1 MNARL
6 VAVIAVALALVVVP
20 VTAHTNHVSVDAQ
33 VSADGTVIVEG
44 ALVATDGFLVVHADD
59 ESISDVLGHT
69 AISSDSGF
77 VTDIRVRIAA
87 ERWAGWG
94 ARHVWVAFHR
104 DDGDGQ
110 FEPGQDPIQESFGT
124 PVASRIIV
132 ENGSTAYVTAE
143 DFSPEETRTPTVHVR
158 AATLPDDGHLVLRNG
173 SADGRVVGHTSLPAG
188 TARNVSVELDR
199 SFFAAHERFTLA
211 AVLYTDDGDGSFDE
225 DDTPVR
231 AGDSVVATTFRV
243 KRTGNVTSTPTGT
256 LFRHVA

>member
-1 MNARL
+1 M
-6 VAVIAVALALVVVP
+6 
-20 VTAHTNHVSVDAQ
+20 
-33 VSADGTVIVEG
+33 
-44 ALVATDGFLVVHADD
+44 
-59 ESISDVLGHT
+59 
-69 AISSDSGF
+69 
-77 VTDIRVRIAA
+77 
-87 ERWAGWG
+87 
-94 ARHVWVAFHR
+94 WVAFHR

-110 FEPGQDPIQESFGT
+110 FEPGQDPIQESFGN

-173 SADGRVVGHTSLPAG
+173 SADGRVVGHTSLSAG

-225 DDTPVR
+225 DDSPVQ
-231 AGDSVVATTFRV
+231 AGDSVVATTLRV

-256 LFRHVA
+256 LFRYVA